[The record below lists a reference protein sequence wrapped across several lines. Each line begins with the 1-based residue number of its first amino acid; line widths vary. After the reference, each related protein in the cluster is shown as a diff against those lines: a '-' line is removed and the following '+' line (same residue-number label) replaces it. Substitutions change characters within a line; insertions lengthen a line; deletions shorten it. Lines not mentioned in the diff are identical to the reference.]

1 MTGVKGNFRSWLL
14 FEQAHHPGKSSEH
27 ERVRLLTESDAV
39 LIARVLD
46 GHREDFRLLVER
58 HRARCFRYAF
68 RMLGNREDAQDV
80 FQDTLVRGFR
90 RLATCRDRNR
100 FGAWLFQIL
109 VNRCRSFAAGRRNRE
124 RTIVSGWDSTL
135 EQVPG
140 VRTLDVESQ
149 LEIHA
154 ALQMLSGT
162 AREAFLLKHIEGL
175 SYAEMAA
182 ITGAGV
188 SALKMRV
195 SRARSRLRRQLQ
207 MFRNGF

>member
-1 MTGVKGNFRSWLL
+1 V
-14 FEQAHHPGKSSEH
+14 A
-27 ERVRLLTESDAV
+27 
-39 LIARVLD
+39 
-46 GHREDFRLLVER
+46 
-58 HRARCFRYAF
+58 
-68 RMLGNREDAQDV
+68 
-80 FQDTLVRGFR
+80 
-90 RLATCRDRNR
+90 DRP
-100 FGAWLFQIL
+100 
-109 VNRCRSFAAGRRNRE
+109 NRE
-124 RTIVSGWDSTL
+124 RTIVSGWDSAL
-135 EQVPG
+135 EQIPG

-154 ALQMLSGT
+154 ALQMHSGT